1 MTDFEEIYATY
12 FDSVYQYVL
21 SLCRDVHTAEEVT
34 QESFC
39 KAMTHLDRFD
49 GRCRLYVWL
58 CQIAKNTYLTHVRK
72 QKRRAAPPEDEP
84 SHPGFEGEL
93 LDSDSAWQ
101 LHRLLHDLNEPY
113 KEVFSLRVFGELSFS
128 QIGQLF
134 GKSDSWARLIFY
146 RAKTEKLL
154 STENSELV
162 LARKRGDYLAVL
174 LRMDSG
180 GCGVDILERDS
191 LFHSRW
197 RCCGGVVGFEAGQ
210 MTSYNYSD
218 PEGNAILIFA
228 GVMLPKEA
236 KWYTFTNGGIVYTCP
251 IEGEGFTDLFVI
263 AGGRGDINSY
273 PTLLDENMQP
283 IA

>member
-146 RAKTEKLL
+146 RAKAEKLL
-154 STENSELV
+154 SAENSELV

-210 MTSYNYSD
+210 ITSYNYSD

-236 KWYTFTNGGIVYTCP
+236 KWYTFTSGGIIYTGP

-263 AGGRGDINSY
+263 ADGRGDINSY